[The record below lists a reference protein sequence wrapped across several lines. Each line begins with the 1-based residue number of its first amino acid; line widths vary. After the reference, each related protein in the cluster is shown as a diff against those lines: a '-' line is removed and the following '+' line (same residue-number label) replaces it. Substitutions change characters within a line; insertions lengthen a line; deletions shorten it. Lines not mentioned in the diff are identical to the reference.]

1 MNLCI
6 SPPKQVKKTNKSND
20 VACDDANTQI
30 FVRNLAESFLYLPK
44 IPRKNDIFATY
55 AHKPTHQWVELYVY

>member
-20 VACDDANTQI
+20 VAFDDANTQI